1 MQSLNV
7 SYNVYKKE
15 VSDIISYAPFW
26 KTLEKK
32 GITQYNLINEYG
44 FSTGTL
50 DTLRKNNSIT
60 MNTLEDICI
69 MLDCEMWDV
78 VEIIRPPKGQ

>member
-1 MQSLNV
+1 M
-7 SYNVYKKE
+7 K
-15 VSDIISYAPFW
+15 
-26 KTLEKK
+26 KK
-32 GITQYNLINEYG
+32 GITQYELKKDFD

-69 MLDCEMWDV
+69 MLDCEIWEV
-78 VEIIRPPKGQ
+78 VEIIKPEKKQ